1 MPVIISSYAS
11 TNIQGRG
18 NDDQEK
24 IKEAI
29 EKYEKLNE
37 ISDDI
42 DTEDIKDEVVTEIKE
57 KYSDRVEA
65 KVVELKLDQGDIIEE
80 EEDIL
85 ILGAPIKNDVIV
97 STTTELIDSTST
109 EEVAST
115 TTTATTTQPSVE
127 ENSSEFVTDTPFSN
141 GIHLLFAFFEIN
153 IQYCRDRGI

>member
-42 DTEDIKDEVVTEIKE
+42 DTEDIKDGVVTEIKE

-85 ILGAPIKNDVIV
+85 ILGAPIKNDSIVIV

-115 TTTATTTQPSVE
+115 TTTATTTQSLVE

-141 GIHLLFAFFEIN
+141 GIHLLLVFFFK
-153 IQYCRDRGI
+153 